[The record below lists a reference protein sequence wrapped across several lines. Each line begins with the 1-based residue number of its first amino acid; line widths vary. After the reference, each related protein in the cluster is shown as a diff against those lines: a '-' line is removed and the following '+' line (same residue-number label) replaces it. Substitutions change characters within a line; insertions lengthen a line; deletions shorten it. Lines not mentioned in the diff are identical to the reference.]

1 MIPEYLENL
10 RCQGRLSKTTMAIT
24 EGWLKRFET
33 WCAGRDPAA
42 LKARDLLDWR
52 QSLAWTPGPSGKLYS
67 EHTLNQAVLAVRG
80 LYRWAL
86 SQGRVKV
93 DPAAGLKVRQVPRL
107 TKPRLSGDQ
116 MRKLLASP
124 DLDTPLGIRD
134 RAILGLVLGLRLS
147 HGAISRLEQGH
158 VALDTGAL
166 LASGRRG
173 GVYSLWDGLC
183 ADLERYLKEARPLL
197 ARPGSPDA
205 FFLNSKG
212 RPMSTESIWGLL
224 ARARH
229 RAGLKP

>member
-1 MIPEYLENL
+1 VISEYLEEL
-10 RCQGRLSKTTMAIT
+10 RREGRLSKATVAIN
-24 EGWLKRFET
+24 EGWLNRFEA
-33 WCAGRDPAA
+33 WCAGRDLAA
-42 LKARDLLDWR
+42 LKARDLQDWR

-67 EHTLNQAVLAVRG
+67 ESTVNQAILAVRA

-86 SQGRVKV
+86 LQGHLKSG
-93 DPAAGLKVRQVPRL
+93 DPAAALKVRAVRRQS
-107 TKPRLSGDQ
+107 KPRLSGDQ

-134 RAILGLVLGLRLS
+134 RAILGLVLGLELS
-147 HGAISRLEQGH
+147 HSAISRLELGH

-197 ARPGSPDA
+197 ARTGSPEA

-212 RPMSTESIWGLL
+212 QRMSTESVWGLL
-224 ARARH
+224 DRARY
-229 RAGLKP
+229 RAGL